1 MMQSTLRFLTYCAC
15 IFLATLAASF
25 PAARAETAPSEDK
38 TIVFVCLHGVVNSQM
53 AAAYFN
59 KVAKERGLAFKAVSR
74 GIDMYWT
81 IPVRIQDGLALDGL
95 EPANAPN
102 ALTAYEAGHASRVL
116 AFDPIPV
123 ERKGDANVT
132 YWSGVPSGIQDYD
145 AARDEI
151 ARRVDELIRTL
162 GNEVSK

>member
-1 MMQSTLRFLTYCAC
+1 MQLAC
-15 IFLATLAASF
+15 RSLLCRAAVLLAILV
-25 PAARAETAPSEDK
+25 APSSALRADEAAGEK

-59 KVAKERGLAFKAVSR
+59 KVAKERGLPFKAVSR

-81 IPVRIQDGLALDGL
+81 IPVRVQDGLALDGL

-102 ALTAYEAGHASRVL
+102 ALTAFEAFHASRVL
-116 AFDPIPV
+116 AFDPIPD
-123 ERKGDANVT
+123 ERKGDADVT
-132 YWSGVPSGIQDYD
+132 YWSDVPLGIRDYE

-151 ARRVDELIRTL
+151 ARRVDALAASLADE
-162 GNEVSK
+162 KAK

>member
-1 MMQSTLRFLTYCAC
+1 MIARVFAV
-15 IFLATLAASF
+15 LALLMASF
-25 PAARAETAPSEDK
+25 PAATAGETK

-59 KVAKERGLAFKAVSR
+59 KAARERGLDYKAVSR

-81 IPVRIQDGLALDGL
+81 VPVRIQDGLALDGL

-102 ALTAYEAGHASRVL
+102 ALTAFEAFHASRVL
-116 AFDPIPV
+116 AFDPVPA
-123 ERKGDANVT
+123 ERKGDAEVT
-132 YWSGVPSGIQDYD
+132 YWSGVPLGIQDYE

-151 ARRVDELIRTL
+151 VRRVDALIPTL
-162 GNEVSK
+162 ANEKAK

>member
-1 MMQSTLRFLTYCAC
+1 MGKVIWPRARLRGLGAAFAIMMAPVAS
-15 IFLATLAASF
+15 AA
-25 PAARAETAPSEDK
+25 ADDDR
-38 TIVFVCLHGVVNSQM
+38 TIVFVCQHGVVNSQM

-59 KVAKERGLAFKAVSR
+59 KMAGERGLGFKAVSR

-95 EPANAPN
+95 EPANPPN
-102 ALTAYEAGHASRVL
+102 ALTAYEAGHAIRVL
-116 AFDPIPV
+116 AFDTIPA

-132 YWSGVPSGIQDYD
+132 YWSGVPLGIQDYE

-151 ARRVDELIRTL
+151 ARRVDELIPTL
-162 GNEVSK
+162 ANERAK

>member
-1 MMQSTLRFLTYCAC
+1 MIQ
-15 IFLATLAASF
+15 LAFRSLLYRAAVLLAILV
-25 PAARAETAPSEDK
+25 APSSPPRADEAAGEK

-59 KVAKERGLAFKAVSR
+59 KAARERGLAYKAVSR

-102 ALTAYEAGHASRVL
+102 ALTAFEAYHASRVL
-116 AFDPIPV
+116 AFDPVPA
-123 ERKGDANVT
+123 ERKGDAEVI
-132 YWSGVPSGIQDYD
+132 YWLGVPLGIQDYE

-151 ARRVDELIRTL
+151 VRRVDALIPTL
-162 GNEVSK
+162 ANEKAK